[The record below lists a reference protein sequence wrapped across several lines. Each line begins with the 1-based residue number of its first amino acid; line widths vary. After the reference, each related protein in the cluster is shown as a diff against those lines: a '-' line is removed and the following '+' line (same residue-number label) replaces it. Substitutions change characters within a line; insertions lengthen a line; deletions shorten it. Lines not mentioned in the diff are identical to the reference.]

1 MTLQGDSDGLESC
14 ENFLSVA
21 DFERAARQRL
31 PGSVFEYVRGGT
43 EDEKTLQENR
53 SVFDRVGFRPRGLR
67 NVRQRDQSVTLWGK
81 TYASPF
87 GLAPTGVNAIV
98 CHDCDAKLAHEA
110 RHANIPF
117 IISGASNVALERL
130 ASIAPGCWYQGYFP
144 GDRARIEKIAARL
157 TAAGID
163 TIVVTIDTCVAANRE
178 NNARNDFTVPFRAT
192 PRLLLQGLLHPRWSL
207 QVFAKTLLATG
218 IPRFENMYETVG
230 PKITEDTPDGF
241 RAGRDQLDWEDLKWL
256 RNRWPGKLLVKGVMH
271 SEDARLATRL
281 GVDAIIVSNHGGR
294 QLDGAISTLQALPA
308 VVASVPAS
316 LPVFVDGGF
325 RRGTDIL
332 KALALGARMVFLG
345 RPPLYGA
352 AAKGSAGIRR
362 VLEIMRSEIDRDLAL
377 LGCRKIDD
385 VTAELLDLCGPPAFE
400 ARQAGQPS
408 AVTSS

>member
-1 MTLQGDSDGLESC
+1 MESC
-14 ENFLSVA
+14 ENFLSIA
-21 DFERAARQRL
+21 DFERVARQRL

-43 EDEKTLQENR
+43 EDEKALNENR

-67 NVRQRDQSVTLWGK
+67 NVRQRTQSVTLWGK

-98 CHDCDAKLAHEA
+98 CHDCDAKLAAEA
-110 RHANIPF
+110 QHANIPF

-144 GDRARIEKIAARL
+144 GDRTRIEKIAARL
-157 TAAGID
+157 TAADID

-178 NNARNDFTVPFRAT
+178 NNSRNDFTVPFRAS
-192 PRLLLQGLLHPRWSL
+192 PRLLLQGLLHPRWSM
-207 QVFAKTLLATG
+207 QVFAKTLLASG

-230 PKITEDTPDGF
+230 PRITEDTPDGF

-256 RNRWPGKLLVKGVMH
+256 RDRWPGKLLVKGVMH
-271 SEDARLATRL
+271 SEDARSAASL

-294 QLDGAISTLQALPA
+294 QLDGAISTLQALPDI
-308 VVASVPAS
+308 VASVPAA

-332 KALALGARMVFLG
+332 KAMALGARMVFLG

-352 AAKGSAGIRR
+352 AVKGSAGIRR
-362 VLEIMRSEIDRDLAL
+362 VLAILRSEIDRDLAL
-377 LGCRKIDD
+377 LGCQKLDD
-385 VTAELLDLCGPPAFE
+385 VTADLLDVCGPPAFK
-400 ARQAGQPS
+400 ARRAFNATPPLN
-408 AVTSS
+408 T